1 MAPRV
6 TVWTKMTTST
16 RAVVGVMGTVMAVT
30 DTAMVQ
36 AVDMDT
42 TVAEDTGTAMTT
54 ADMDTATVQV
64 VTVIAMI
71 TVAAAVITAAT
82 TSTST

>member
-1 MAPRV
+1 M

-16 RAVVGVMGTVMAVT
+16 RAAAGLMGTVMAAT

-64 VTVIAMI
+64 VTVIATI
-71 TVAAAVITAAT
+71 TVAAAVITADT